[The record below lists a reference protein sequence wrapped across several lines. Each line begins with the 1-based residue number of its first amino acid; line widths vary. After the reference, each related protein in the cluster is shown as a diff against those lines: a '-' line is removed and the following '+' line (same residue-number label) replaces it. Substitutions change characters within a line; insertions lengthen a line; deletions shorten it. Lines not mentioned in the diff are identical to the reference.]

1 MIKDFSV
8 HVSQGGTI
16 FTARDAITLLLRLS
30 GTPFDLLTDISLNCN
45 EEVLNVCEEIRE
57 ELSNRENKTSE
68 VRGTGFIKPSLFSR
82 EFNQEVASKDETTC
96 KRYID
101 ATKEWINE

>member
-16 FTARDAITLLLRLS
+16 FTARDAVMLLLRLS

-45 EEVLNVCEEIRE
+45 EEVLHVCEEIRE
-57 ELSNRENKTSE
+57 ELSNTQNETSKMDIS
-68 VRGTGFIKPSLFSR
+68 GLFRPFDIDKHIEEKANERAS
-82 EFNQEVASKDETTC
+82 VAKKYLGDQ
-96 KRYID
+96 
-101 ATKEWINE
+101 KEWINE

>member
-16 FTARDAITLLLRLS
+16 FTVRDAITLLLRLS

-45 EEVLNVCEEIRE
+45 KEVLHVCEEIRE
-57 ELSNRENKTSE
+57 ELSNNQNETSKMDIS
-68 VRGTGFIKPSLFSR
+68 GLFGPFNIDKHIKEKADERASVAKKYLG
-82 EFNQEVASKDETTC
+82 NQ
-96 KRYID
+96 R
-101 ATKEWINE
+101 EWINE